1 MHWSKIN
8 RRKYVADK
16 AKKMNEEKLRNPIV
30 ESVSR
35 QTKNPI
41 LRYFRRTRH
50 LICHFLISVLRRQ
63 RQTNKPAKFPAY
75 CGLMSHSQNHKH
87 HLFYLFLLFSQE
99 FFICVQWQSVKI
111 ESWQVLEMRSYL
123 MRTVT
128 SVFFFWR
135 EIRQKQ
141 NTKSNEMNDKEKYDA
156 NNMAKWN
163 FYKLHFMHSVELS
176 HFLLSQ
182 VKDLYDIS

>member
-1 MHWSKIN
+1 
-8 RRKYVADK
+8 
-16 AKKMNEEKLRNPIV
+16 MNEEKLRNPIV
-30 ESVSR
+30 VSVSR

-87 HLFYLFLLFSQE
+87 HLFLSFFAIFPRVFYLCSMTKRQDRVMASAENEKLFDAYRYFC
-99 FFICVQWQSVKI
+99 FFK
-111 ESWQVLEMRSYL
+111 
-123 MRTVT
+123 
-128 SVFFFWR
+128 R

-141 NTKSNEMNDKEKYDA
+141 NTRSNEMNDKEKYDA

-163 FYKLHFMHSVELS
+163 FYKLHFLHSVELS
-176 HFLLSQ
+176 HFLPSQ

>member
-1 MHWSKIN
+1 MHWRKIN
-8 RRKYVADK
+8 RRKYIADK

-75 CGLMSHSQNHKH
+75 WGLMSHSQNHKH

-128 SVFFFWR
+128 SVFFLKR
-135 EIRQKQ
+135 NKAKAKYEKQ
-141 NTKSNEMNDKEKYDA
+141 WNEWQRKYDA